1 MYLYL
6 ITICVYY
13 NADKKKGQ
21 MILKGRENRNMNNRS
36 SDNKTTGLVY
46 TALMICL
53 VLLGTILFRIPVP
66 MTQGYVHLGDTMI
79 FIGVLTLGKKHG
91 AAAAGLGSALAD
103 ILGGFAF
110 WAPWTFVI
118 KYLMAFVTGLIL
130 EKSARS
136 HKHSHSADRLVK
148 LTAMTAGGILMCAG
162 YLAAETVMYGS
173 FGLAVVGLPWNIG
186 QFGVGMALSMAIHS
200 ALHKLPMTARIRD

>member
-1 MYLYL
+1 
-6 ITICVYY
+6 
-13 NADKKKGQ
+13 
-21 MILKGRENRNMNNRS
+21 MNNGS
-36 SDNKTTGLVY
+36 SDNKTAGLVY

-79 FIGVLTLGKKHG
+79 FLGVMMLGKRHG

-110 WAPWTFVI
+110 WAPWTLVI

-136 HKHSHSADRLVK
+136 QKHSHLPDRLVK
-148 LTAMTAGGILMCAG
+148 LTAMAIGGILMCAG
-162 YLAAETVMYGS
+162 YLIAETVMYGS
-173 FGLAVVGLPWNIG
+173 FALAVVGLPWNIG
-186 QFGVGMALSMAIHS
+186 QVAVGMVLSMAIYS
-200 ALHKLPMTARIRD
+200 ILNKIPMTAKIRD

>member
-1 MYLYL
+1 MS
-6 ITICVYY
+6 
-13 NADKKKGQ
+13 N
-21 MILKGRENRNMNNRS
+21 S
-36 SDNKTTGLVY
+36 SPDNKTSGLVY

-79 FIGVLTLGKKHG
+79 FLGVLMLGKRHG
-91 AAAAGLGSALAD
+91 SAAAALGSALAD

-110 WAPWTFVI
+110 WAPWTLII
-118 KYLMAFVTGLIL
+118 KYSMAFVTGLIL

-136 HKHSHSADRLVK
+136 YEYSNSPDRLIK
-148 LTAMTAGGILMCAG
+148 LTAMAAGGILMCAG

-173 FGLAVVGLPWNIG
+173 FALAIVGLPWNIG
-186 QFGVGMALSMAIHS
+186 QVVVGMVLSMAIYS
-200 ALHKLPMTARIRD
+200 ALAVSAKYK